1 MGISSSGLIS
11 GINFDT
17 IVTQLMTIER
27 QPQQKLVTR
36 QQTEQ
41 TKLVSLLDIST
52 KLSSFK
58 SSLDALN
65 STSKF
70 NTKKVSVTKTASGD
84 ELLTATTGSSA
95 VPGAYTVEVD
105 QLARAGKKASQGW
118 EDQSTTAIASGTG
131 NFSFKVGSGGVL
143 KSVAISATTTLQGLK
158 DTINSSGGGVTA
170 SIINDGTGST
180 PYRLVL
186 TANSSGSA
194 SEIYITQ
201 NTTSL
206 DFANKKVEAAFAF
219 TGNTY
224 SGAVSSNAG
233 DSYTGSTSKSYLL
246 QVVAGG
252 APGAGSAKYKFSV
265 DGGITW
271 KGAGGVAYD
280 GTNGVNVAADGTL
293 QNIDGQ
299 ADGST
304 TTEGVQ
310 VKFAGGALVVDDKFS
325 IDVFNPLMQQ
335 AQDAVLK
342 VDGNTVIKTSNI
354 IDDIIQGVTL
364 NLLKADTSSPAT
376 LTVSTDTTDAKQS
389 ISDFVTAYNTVMDFL
404 QKQLSYDPATKKA
417 NPFLGDPAISEIR
430 RKIANAVTGAVP
442 GLGSSSYTNLSQ
454 IGISSDAKTGKLS
467 MSSSKVAAALA
478 ADPATVAKLFTST
491 ASATNTAV
499 AFAGKTATT
508 VPGTYSIWVATAPE
522 QASLTGGQ
530 TISPGVITSDETLTF
545 LYSSN
550 KSNSI
555 PTYTTASVTLSA
567 GTTLNTIVNNLNSLF
582 ATKGLS
588 LTASNQSGKLQI
600 KSDSYGVDQ
609 YVKVTSSLG
618 DVAGQV
624 GFASDG
630 TSEDTGVDILGMIN
644 GHATRGVGNLLTS
657 MSGFPEAGLS
667 VTVSTSQTGGFGT
680 VAVSSGI
687 ADRLSASMSTYT
699 NSLTGVLKSKGDSI
713 QSTIDDLAVQ
723 QTKME
728 ERITRKEESL
738 REKFVRLE
746 SLLAQYKSMSESM
759 TSQLASLSNMTSSQ

>member
-11 GINFDT
+11 GINFDN

-27 QPQQKLVTR
+27 QPEQKLATR
-36 QQTEQ
+36 QQAEQ
-41 TKLVSLLDIST
+41 VKLASLLEINT

-65 STSKF
+65 STAKF
-70 NTKKVSVTKTASGD
+70 NTKNVSVTETTSGD

-95 VPGAYTVEVD
+95 VPGAYAVEVD

-118 EDQSTTAIASGTG
+118 QDLGTTAIATVPGS
-131 NFSFKVGSGGVL
+131 FSFKVGSGGVL
-143 KSVAISATTTLQGLK
+143 KSVAINDTTTLQGLK
-158 DTINSSGGGVTA
+158 DTINSTGGGVTA

-201 NTTSL
+201 NDTSL
-206 DFANKKVEAAFAF
+206 DFTNKKVEAAFAF
-219 TGNTY
+219 TSNKY
-224 SGAVSSNAG
+224 SGAVSSNEG
-233 DSYTGSTSKSYLL
+233 NNYTGSTGKTYLL
-246 QVVAGG
+246 RVVAGE
-252 APGAGSAKYKFSV
+252 APASGNAKYKYSV

-271 KGAGGVAYD
+271 KGAGGAAYD
-280 GTNGVNVAADGTL
+280 GINGVRVAADDTP
-293 QNIDGQ
+293 QNIDGL
-299 ADGST
+299 ADGTT
-304 TTEGVQ
+304 TTEGVK
-310 VKFAGGALVVDDKFS
+310 VKFAGGTLVDDDKFS
-325 IDVFNPLMQQ
+325 IDVFNPEMQQ
-335 AQDAVLK
+335 VQDAVIK
-342 VDGNTVIKTSNI
+342 VDGNTVVKTSNT

-364 NLLKADTSSPAT
+364 NLLKADTSSPVT

-389 ISDFVTAYNTVMDFL
+389 ISDFVTAYNTVTDFV
-404 QKQLSYDPATKKA
+404 QTQLSYDPATKKA
-417 NPFLGDPAISEIR
+417 NPFLGDPTISEIR
-430 RKIANAVTGAVP
+430 RKIANAVTGMVP

-467 MSSSKVAAALA
+467 LNSSKVAAALA
-478 ADPATVAKLFTST
+478 ADAAAVAKLFAST

-499 AFAGKTATT
+499 AFAGKTAAT
-508 VPGTYSIWVATAPE
+508 VPGNYSIWVATAPE

-530 TISPGVITSDETLTF
+530 TISSGGITSDETLTF

-600 KSDSYGVDQ
+600 KSDSYGIDQ

-618 DVAGQV
+618 DVANQV

-630 TSEDTGVDILGMIN
+630 TSEDTGVDIVGMIN
-644 GHATRGVGNLLTS
+644 GHAAKGAGNLLAS
-657 MSGFPEAGLS
+657 KSGFPEAGLS

-687 ADRLSASMSTYT
+687 ADRLSASVSTYT
-699 NSLTGVLKSKGDSI
+699 NSLTGVLKSKEDSI
-713 QSTIDDLAVQ
+713 QSTIDDLVTQ

-728 ERITRKEESL
+728 ERITRKEQSL

-746 SLLAQYKSMSESM
+746 SLLAQYKSTSESM
-759 TSQLASLSNMTSSQ
+759 TSQLAGLSNTTSS